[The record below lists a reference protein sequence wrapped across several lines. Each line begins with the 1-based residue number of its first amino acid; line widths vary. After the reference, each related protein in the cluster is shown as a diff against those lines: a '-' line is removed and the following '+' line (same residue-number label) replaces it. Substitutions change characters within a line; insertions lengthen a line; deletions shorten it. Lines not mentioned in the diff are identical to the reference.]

1 MHKVLWMFVL
11 SLTVS
16 VVAVLPLSAQQHRNR
31 WDFNDY
37 FPKNYF
43 FDDKEDGDMNDAV
56 GEVVF
61 YMRLADVKPLRDI
74 SLDKEE
80 CVLRLNYIPE
90 FAHPLFI
97 QVRQTGDHVLLT
109 WQKGRALRG
118 FVQHTTFMLVSDT
131 GLVDVTENEYY
142 GNEWDEGVVDSGSRQ
157 LLPSEWQQIK
167 EILTEIEFIHYPHCT
182 HCSGYETPYILEF
195 KDSKNSVSYYTE
207 CPEPKKEN
215 RVVNLLVSLVDTD
228 YVDMVVNHTG
238 GPYETIPPIFPGG
251 EEACASFI
259 QKAIHYP
266 PEALRNL
273 EEYRA
278 RVEFIVEKDG
288 SIGFVKDDS
297 WPPSDYG
304 FADELIRVVKT
315 MPQWEPG
322 IENGKPVRCYA
333 YVNYQFILPS
343 DIRPQYGNPIIETQR
358 DKQRWEDIEAC
369 HRKLLQNPL
378 DEEATL
384 WMGKYYYWEYLL
396 EHEPVKTPT
405 GMDSSFY
412 ENDWETFYD
421 RTPVVIHPGDSAL
434 KYFYK
439 VFEMNPQLR
448 TMFDLYLPVL
458 QLEQQL
464 HRSHNPLAEL
474 PFDTLEGVHFP
485 LTYFVNWPEDSILDA
500 AQDYYIDAS
509 AGRSLFWV
517 DFFSSV
523 LTEMKEPVLF
533 NASLH
538 EDETT
543 FRFSFFPSF
552 HPPVSFRV
560 VKNKSKVTLY
570 WKILLTKYDP
580 KTWKEISSTV
590 KEGHRKMTSAQYEQL
605 LQYMEAVQLDELP
618 RSYYVDMT
626 DGAQW
631 VIERKTE
638 QGFKAYFTNVAGKNI
653 RQVYSFLAKLSG
665 EKLEYIKEY
674 GF

>member
-1 MHKVLWMFVL
+1 MMKKILFV
-11 SLTVS
+11 SLCALLMVFAATS
-16 VVAVLPLSAQQHRNR
+16 LKAQNSMDR
-31 WDFNDY
+31 WKYDDY
-37 FPKNYF
+37 FPDDYF
-43 FDDKEDGDMNDAV
+43 STDPTDYRKHVHV
-56 GEVVF
+56 GEVVY
-61 YMRLADVKPLRDI
+61 YMRLADITPLF
-74 SLDKEE
+74 EE
-80 CVLRLNYIPE
+80 KQGAGDTLLRLNYIPE

-97 QVRQTGDHVLLT
+97 QVRRHHDQIRLE
-109 WQKGRALRG
+109 WQKGTAFRG
-118 FVQHTTFMLVSDT
+118 YISSSMYMEPSDT
-131 GLVDVTENEYY
+131 GYVDATEKQYY
-142 GNEWDEGVVDSGSRQ
+142 GNSWEKGILDSGGRE
-157 LLPSEWQQIK
+157 LTREEWNRIQQI
-167 EILTEIEFIHYPHCT
+167 LTDIDFVHYKHLNGCW
-182 HCSGYETPYILEF
+182 GFRTPFLLEYADQ
-195 KDSKNSVSYYTE
+195 KKTVAHYTE
-207 CPEPKKEN
+207 CPDEAKEE
-215 RVVNLLVSLVDTD
+215 RLAKLLVSLVDPQ
-228 YVDMVVNHTG
+228 YEDMVVYSVNEKNG
-238 GPYETIPPIFPGG
+238 IIKPEYPGG
-251 EEACASFI
+251 EDACASFI

-358 DKQRWEDIEAC
+358 DKQRWEAIEAC

-439 VFEMNPQLR
+439 VFEMNPQLK
-448 TMFDLYLPVL
+448 TMFALYLPVL

-464 HRSHNPLAEL
+464 HRPHNPLAEL
-474 PFDTLEGVHFP
+474 PFDTVYGVHFP
-485 LTYFVNWPEDSILDA
+485 LTYFINWPEDSILDA

-509 AGRSLFWV
+509 AERSLFWV

-538 EDETT
+538 EDETA

-580 KTWKEISSTV
+580 NTWKEISSTV

-605 LQYMEAVQLDELP
+605 LQYMEKIRLDELP
-618 RSYYVDMT
+618 RSKYEMML

-631 VIERKTE
+631 VMERVTE
-638 QGFKAYFTNVAGKNI
+638 QGFKAHFTNVAGNHI
-653 RQVYSFLAKLSG
+653 QQVYSFLAKLSG
-665 EKLEYIKEY
+665 EKLKYIEEYY
-674 GF
+674 